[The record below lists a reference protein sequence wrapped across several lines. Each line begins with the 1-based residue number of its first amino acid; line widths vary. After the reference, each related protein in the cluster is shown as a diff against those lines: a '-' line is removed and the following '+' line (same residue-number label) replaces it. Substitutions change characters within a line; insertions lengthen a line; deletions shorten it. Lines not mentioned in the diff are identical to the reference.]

1 MPPSSIVFE
10 TQRNPRLMQARA
22 KAEEEAFPEEPEVR
36 EVDLAEVA
44 VEPDRKEEW
53 IETTLY

>member
-1 MPPSSIVFE
+1 
-10 TQRNPRLMQARA
+10 
-22 KAEEEAFPEEPEVR
+22 VR